1 MKKQSELILEPRYIA
16 SGDEFE
22 EGESTLKMPKWR
34 YPQTDLQRKLLSIF
48 GMKYWPRTAKQIR
61 SSFIIIE
68 KSAQPTTVAIT
79 PEWPIEW
86 IDFCIEWTRKKRKSG
101 KLVNIAGF
109 MSLLKDEEAKHEYI
123 KGVRRK
129 NKESTF
135 NKESD
140 EPYAQRGQE
149 S

>member
-1 MKKQSELILEPRYIA
+1 MKNQSQSSLEPRYVQ

-22 EGESTLKMPKWR
+22 DGESTIKMPKWR
-34 YPQTDLQRKLLSIF
+34 QAQTNLQRKLLSIF

-61 SSFIIIE
+61 SDFIIIE

-86 IDFCIEWTRKKRKSG
+86 IEFVMEWTRKKRKAG

-109 MSLLKDEEAKHEYI
+109 MSLLKDEEAKHEYTNNL
-123 KGVRRK
+123 RRK
-129 NKESTF
+129 NKEATL
-135 NKESD
+135 NKEFD
-140 EPYAQRGQE
+140 EPYA
-149 S
+149 